1 MRNCTSKIR
10 FATRNCSGSCEAER
24 KTVALI
30 ITNCSKR
37 KRAPLD
43 PNLHA
48 EKMEPGA
55 LDAVA
60 VEWSRRLGAANRI
73 TRAQD
78 LYAGRAFVEAS
89 RAASVLSSPLAVV
102 SAGLGLIHGGT
113 EVPSYSLTT
122 AQRDPDNI
130 LRKIDATPS
139 DWWASLQS
147 RSPFRSYAIET
158 ETGPILAALSAG
170 YLAMVAADWAKWP
183 TERLARLRLFTKEQP
198 VGIAEAL
205 VAAWM
210 PYDDRLDALGDGYAG
225 TQADF
230 AQRAM
235 RHYAGT
241 IGVAGTLVEDRAA
254 VRRSLEGLTV
264 RQVPTRLRHTDE
276 EIRSLV
282 RAHWVIMNGRSGA
295 MLRHLRDT
303 LGVACEQG
311 RFKGLFADVANERT
325 GAQ

>member
-1 MRNCTSKIR
+1 M
-10 FATRNCSGSCEAER
+10 
-24 KTVALI
+24 ALI

-48 EKMEPGA
+48 LKLESGA

-60 VEWSRRLGAANRI
+60 VEWSRRLGAANKVCK
-73 TRAQD
+73 AQD

-89 RAASVLSSPLAVV
+89 RAAGVLGSPLAVV
-102 SAGLGLIHGGT
+102 SAGLGLIDGGA

-130 LRKIDATPS
+130 LRKIDARPS
-139 DWWASLQS
+139 DWWVSLQS
-147 RSPFRSYAIET
+147 HSPFRSHAIET

-198 VGIAEAL
+198 AGIAEAL

-210 PYDDRLDALGDGYAG
+210 PYDDRLDALGDGHAG

-241 IGVAGTLVEDRAA
+241 IGVAGTLAEDRAA
-254 VRRSLEGLTV
+254 VRRSLDGLTV
-264 RQVPTRLRHTDE
+264 RQVPTRSRHTDE

-282 RAHWVIMNGRSGA
+282 RAHWVTVGGRSGA

-311 RFKGLFADVANERT
+311 RFKDLFGDVVFERR